1 MALKILFNFCLI
13 IYSLTWIF
21 ILIVGLS
28 IYIKSMIVYAD
39 SNHNMNLILDSE
51 SDTIT
56 VIPIQNS
63 RVMSNFD
70 IVDYKFEFILPHEEI
85 QEITVIFGTNIT
97 NNVITGSNADYI
109 INAYI
114 IPFMLE
120 NDKHPLIYE
129 LFIKYFIS

>member
-1 MALKILFNFCLI
+1 
-13 IYSLTWIF
+13 
-21 ILIVGLS
+21 
-28 IYIKSMIVYAD
+28 
-39 SNHNMNLILDSE
+39 MNVILDSE

-70 IVDYKFEFILPHEEI
+70 LVNYKFEFNLPHEEI
-85 QEITVIFGTNIT
+85 QEINEIFGTEFT
-97 NNVITGSNADYI
+97 NDVITGSNADYI

-120 NDKHPLIYE
+120 NVNEIHPFIYGF
-129 LFIKYFIS
+129 FINNFIS